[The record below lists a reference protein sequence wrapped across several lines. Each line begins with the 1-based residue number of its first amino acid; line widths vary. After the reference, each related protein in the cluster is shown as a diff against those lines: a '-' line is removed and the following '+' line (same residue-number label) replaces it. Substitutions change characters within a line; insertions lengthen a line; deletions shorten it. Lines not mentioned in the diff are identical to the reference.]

1 MLDKRFIREHPD
13 EVKAAV
19 RVKGIDLDV
28 DELLDL
34 DRESRR
40 LQTELDQAQALRR
53 SSSREYARADEARRA
68 QLKIEHEK
76 LEAQL
81 RALRE
86 QLAETSETLNGLLLL
101 TPAIPW
107 PGAPIGPDESA
118 NVVIRSFG
126 TPPEFGFR
134 PLDHV
139 DLLEKRGW
147 ADFARARKVSGERA
161 YALTGDMVLLERAV
175 LSYALDLLR
184 DKDFTLVSVPSLVR
198 DQALIGTGMF
208 PAHREETYAI
218 PADDLYLAG
227 TAEVALVGFHSD
239 EILDH
244 KQLPIRYAGISPCFR
259 REAGSAG
266 RDVRGLL
273 RVHQFEK
280 VEQFVICAAELA
292 ESDRWHEE
300 LLGTAE
306 QLLQGLGLA
315 YEVMEV
321 STGDMGA
328 GKYRMNDINTWMPS
342 LGTFRETHSCSSL
355 LDWQARR
362 ANVRYR
368 DTDGTV
374 RFAYTLNNTAIA
386 TPRILAVLVENF
398 QTADA
403 QVRIPEVL
411 RPYLGG
417 RSLLLSGG
425 TGGSSPLEPIVL

>member
-1 MLDKRFIREHPD
+1 MLDKRFVRENPD
-13 EVKAAV
+13 AVRAAV

-28 DELLDL
+28 DELLEL
-34 DRESRR
+34 DQASRS
-40 LQTELDQAQALRR
+40 LQHELDQAQRR
-53 SSSREYARADEARRA
+53 RKESSREFARADEARRA
-68 QLKIEHEK
+68 E
-76 LEAQL
+76 L
-81 RALRE
+81 RAEHDDLDARLKAVRDE
-86 QLAETSETLNGLLLL
+86 LAETNEKLNALMLL
-101 TPAIPW
+101 TPTIPW
-107 PGAPIGPDESA
+107 DGAPVGPDESA
-118 NVVIRSFG
+118 NVVIRTVG

-139 DLLEKRGW
+139 DLLERRGW
-147 ADFARARKVSGERA
+147 ADFARARKVAGERA
-161 YALTGDMVLLERAV
+161 YALRSDMVLLERA
-175 LSYALDLLR
+175 LHSYALDLLR
-184 DKDFTLVSVPSLVR
+184 AKDFTLISVPSLVR
-198 DQALIGTGMF
+198 EAALTGTGQF

-227 TAEVALVGFHSD
+227 TAEVALVGFHSG
-239 EILDH
+239 EILDLA
-244 KQLPIRYAGISPCFR
+244 QLPIRYAGISPCFR

-280 VEQFVICAAELA
+280 VEQFVICTAEVA
-292 ESDRWHEE
+292 ESDRWHAE

-306 QLLQGLGLA
+306 QLVHDLGLA

-342 LGTFRETHSCSSL
+342 LGAYRETHSCSSL

-368 DTDGTV
+368 DAEGTV

-386 TPRILAVLVENF
+386 TPRILAALVENF
-398 QTADA
+398 QTEQA
-403 QVRIPEVL
+403 QVVVPEIL

-417 RSLLLSGG
+417 RELL
-425 TGGSSPLEPIVL
+425 

>member
-1 MLDKRFIREHPD
+1 MLDKRFVRENPD
-13 EVKAAV
+13 AVRAAV

-28 DELLDL
+28 DELLEL
-34 DRESRR
+34 DQASRS
-40 LQTELDQAQALRR
+40 LQHELDQAQRR
-53 SSSREYARADEARRA
+53 RKESSREFARADEARRA
-68 QLKIEHEK
+68 E
-76 LEAQL
+76 L
-81 RALRE
+81 RAEHDDLDARLKAVRDE
-86 QLAETSETLNGLLLL
+86 LAETNEKLNALMLL
-101 TPAIPW
+101 TPTIPW
-107 PGAPIGPDESA
+107 DGAPVGPDESA
-118 NVVIRSFG
+118 NVVIRTVG

-139 DLLEKRGW
+139 DLLERRGW
-147 ADFARARKVSGERA
+147 ADFARARKVAGERA
-161 YALTGDMVLLERAV
+161 YALRSDMVLLERA
-175 LSYALDLLR
+175 LHSYALDLLR
-184 DKDFTLVSVPSLVR
+184 AKDFTLISVPSLVR
-198 DQALIGTGMF
+198 EAALIGTGQF

-227 TAEVALVGFHSD
+227 TAEVALVGFHSG
-239 EILDH
+239 EILDLA
-244 KQLPIRYAGISPCFR
+244 QLPIRYAGISPCFR

-280 VEQFVICAAELA
+280 VEQFVICTAEVA
-292 ESDRWHEE
+292 ESDRWHAE

-306 QLLQGLGLA
+306 QLVHDLGLA

-342 LGTFRETHSCSSL
+342 LGAYRETHSCSSL

-368 DTDGTV
+368 DAEGTV

-386 TPRILAVLVENF
+386 TPRILAALVENF
-398 QTADA
+398 QTEQA
-403 QVRIPEVL
+403 QVVVPEIL

-417 RSLLLSGG
+417 RELL
-425 TGGSSPLEPIVL
+425 

>member
-1 MLDKRFIREHPD
+1 MLDRREIRENPD
-13 EVKAAV
+13 AVQAAI

-28 DELLDL
+28 DEILDL
-34 DRESRR
+34 DRSARS
-40 LQTELDQAQALRR
+40 LQTELDQAQARRR
-53 SSSREYARADEARRA
+53 SSSKEFAKADEARRA
-68 QLKIEHEK
+68 ELRAESAELDIQLKV
-76 LEAQL
+76 
-81 RALRE
+81 LRE
-86 QLAETSETLNGLLLL
+86 QLAETTERLQGLLLL
-101 TPAIPW
+101 TPTIPW
-107 PGAPIGPDESA
+107 EGAPVGPDDSA
-118 NVVIRSFG
+118 NTIVRTVG
-126 TPPEFGFR
+126 APPEFGFT

-139 DLLEKRGW
+139 ELLEKRGW
-147 ADFARARKVSGERA
+147 ADFTRARKVAGERA
-161 YALTGDMVLLERAV
+161 YALMSDLLMLERAV
-175 LSYALDLLR
+175 HSYALDLLHA
-184 DKDFTLVSVPSLVR
+184 KDFTLVSVPSLVR
-198 DQALIGTGMF
+198 EEALIGTGQF

-227 TAEVALVGFHSD
+227 TAEVALVRFHSD

-244 KQLPIRYAGISPCFR
+244 KQLPVRYAGISPCFR

-280 VEQFVICAAELA
+280 VEQFVICAADVA
-292 ESDRWHEE
+292 ESDRWHAE

-315 YEVMEV
+315 YQVVEC

-342 LGTFRETHSCSSL
+342 LGAYRETHSCSSL

-368 DTDGTV
+368 DPDGTI
-374 RFAYTLNNTAIA
+374 RFAYTLNNTAVA
-386 TPRILAVLVENF
+386 TPRILAALVENF
-398 QTADA
+398 QTSEGKV
-403 QVRIPEVL
+403 QVPAVL

-417 RSLLLSGG
+417 RELL
-425 TGGSSPLEPIVL
+425 

>member
-1 MLDKRFIREHPD
+1 ENPD
-13 EVKAAV
+13 AVKAAV

-34 DRESRR
+34 DRSVRS
-40 LQTELDQAQALRR
+40 LQTDVDQAQARRR
-53 SSSREYARADEARRA
+53 SSSKEFARADEARQAELRA
-68 QLKIEHEK
+68 ESAELDIQLK
-76 LEAQL
+76 
-81 RALRE
+81 ALRE
-86 QLAETSETLNGLLLL
+86 QLAEATEKLQGLLLL
-101 TPAIPW
+101 TPTIPW
-107 PGAPIGPDESA
+107 EGAPVGPDDSA
-118 NVVIRSFG
+118 NTVVRTVG
-126 TPPEFGFR
+126 TPPEFGFT

-139 DLLEKRGW
+139 ELLEKRGW
-147 ADFARARKVSGERA
+147 VDFNRARKVAGERA
-161 YALTGDMVLLERAV
+161 YALMSDLLMLERAV
-175 LSYALDLLR
+175 HSYALDLLIA
-184 DKDFTLVSVPSLVR
+184 KDFTLVSVPSLVR
-198 DQALIGTGMF
+198 EPALVGTGQF

-227 TAEVALVGFHSD
+227 TAEVSLVGFHSD

-244 KQLPIRYAGISPCFR
+244 KSLPVRYAGFSPCFR

-280 VEQFVICAAELA
+280 VEQFVICAADVA
-292 ESDRWHEE
+292 ESDRWHAE

-315 YEVMEV
+315 YQVVEC

-342 LGTFRETHSCSSL
+342 LGAYRETHSCSSL

-362 ANVRYR
+362 AGVRYR

-374 RFAYTLNNTAIA
+374 RFAYTLNNTAVA
-386 TPRILAVLVENF
+386 TPRILAALVENF
-398 QTADA
+398 QTSEA
-403 QVRIPEVL
+403 QVRVPAVL
-411 RPYLGG
+411 QPYLGG
-417 RSLLLSGG
+417 RELL
-425 TGGSSPLEPIVL
+425 

>member
-1 MLDKRFIREHPD
+1 MLDKREIRENPD
-13 EVKAAV
+13 AVRAAV

-28 DELLDL
+28 DELLQL
-34 DRESRR
+34 DKLSRE
-40 LQTELDQAQALRR
+40 LQHELDQTQAKRKSSASGAVAQDENV
-53 SSSREYARADEARRA
+53 REYLRSLNTKARS
-68 QLKIEHEK
+68 
-76 LEAQL
+76 
-81 RALRE
+81 LRE
-86 QLAETSETLNGLLLL
+86 QLAETNEKLNALLLL

-107 PGAPIGPDESA
+107 EGAPVGPDESA
-118 NVVIRSFG
+118 NVVIRTVG

-139 DLLEKRGW
+139 ELLEKRDW
-147 ADFARARKVSGERA
+147 ADFTRARKVAGERA
-161 YALTGDMVLLERAV
+161 YALKSDLVLLERAV
-175 LSYALDLLR
+175 HSYALDLLTA
-184 DKDFTLVSVPSLVR
+184 KDFTLVSVPSLVR
-198 DQALIGTGMF
+198 EEPLIGTGQF

-244 KQLPIRYAGISPCFR
+244 KRLPVRYAGISPCFR

-280 VEQFVICAAELA
+280 VEQFVICAADAA
-292 ESDRWHEE
+292 ESDRWHAE

-306 QLLQGLGLA
+306 QLVQGLDLA

-342 LGTFRETHSCSSL
+342 LGAYRETHSCSSL
-355 LDWQARR
+355 HDWQARR

-374 RFAYTLNNTAIA
+374 RFAYTLNNTAVA
-386 TPRILAVLVENF
+386 TPRILAALVENF
-398 QTADA
+398 QTSEA
-403 QVRIPEVL
+403 QVRVPEVL

-417 RSLLLSGG
+417 RELL
-425 TGGSSPLEPIVL
+425 

>member
-1 MLDKRFIREHPD
+1 MLDKREIRENPD
-13 EVKAAV
+13 AV
-19 RVKGIDLDV
+19 RDAVRKKGIDLDV

-34 DRESRR
+34 DRSARK
-40 LQTELDQAQALRR
+40 LQHELDQAQARR
-53 SSSREYARADEARRA
+53 KRSAKEFAQADDARRA
-68 QLKIEHEK
+68 QLRAQHAE

-86 QLAETSETLNGLLLL
+86 QLAETTGRLNGLMLL
-101 TPAIPW
+101 TPTIPW
-107 PGAPIGPDESA
+107 EGAPVGPDDSA
-118 NVVIRSFG
+118 NVILRTVG
-126 TPPEFGFR
+126 TQPEFGFK

-139 DLLEKRGW
+139 ELLERRGW
-147 ADFARARKVSGERA
+147 ADFTRARKVAGERA
-161 YALTGDMVLLERAV
+161 YALTSDLVLLERAV
-175 LSYALDLLR
+175 HSYALDLLR
-184 DKDFTLVSVPSLVR
+184 GKDFTLVSVPSLVR
-198 DQALIGTGMF
+198 EEALTGTGQF

-244 KQLPIRYAGISPCFR
+244 KLLPIRYAGISPCFR

-280 VEQFVICAAELA
+280 VEQFVICAADVA
-292 ESDRWHEE
+292 ESDRWHAE

-306 QLLQGLGLA
+306 QLLQGLGMA
-315 YEVMEV
+315 YQVMEI

-342 LGTFRETHSCSSL
+342 LGAYRETHSCSSL
-355 LDWQARR
+355 HDWQARR
-362 ANVRYR
+362 ANLRYR

-374 RFAYTLNNTAIA
+374 RFAYTLNNTAVA
-386 TPRILAVLVENF
+386 TPRILAALVENF
-398 QTADA
+398 QTSEA
-403 QVRIPEVL
+403 QVRVPEVL

-417 RSLLLSGG
+417 R
-425 TGGSSPLEPIVL
+425 EVL

>member
-13 EVKAAV
+13 EVMAAV

-28 DELLDL
+28 DELIDL
-34 DRESRR
+34 DRASRG
-40 LQTELDQAQALRR
+40 LQHDVDQAQARR
-53 SSSREYARADEARRA
+53 KSLSKEYARADDARRV
-68 QLKIEHEK
+68 QLKAENDE
-76 LEAQL
+76 LDVRL
-81 RALRE
+81 RALRAE
-86 QLAETSETLNGLLLL
+86 LAETNDKLNALLLL
-101 TPAIPW
+101 TPTIPW
-107 PGAPIGPDESA
+107 PGAPVGPDESA
-118 NVVIRSFG
+118 NVVIRTVG
-126 TPPEFGFR
+126 APPEFGFR

-139 DLLEKRGW
+139 ELLEKRGW
-147 ADFARARKVSGERA
+147 ADFARARKVAGERA
-161 YALTGDMVLLERAV
+161 YALAADMVLLERAV
-175 LSYALDLLR
+175 HSYALDLLSG
-184 DKDFTLVSVPSLVR
+184 KDFTLVSVPSLVR
-198 DQALIGTGMF
+198 EGALIGTGMF
-208 PAHREETYAI
+208 PAHREEIYAI

-239 EILDH
+239 EILDLG
-244 KQLPIRYAGISPCFR
+244 QLPIRYAGISPCFR

-280 VEQFVICAAELA
+280 VEQFVICEAELA
-292 ESDRWHEE
+292 ESDRWHAE

-306 QLLQGLGLA
+306 QILQGLGLA

-342 LGTFRETHSCSSL
+342 LGAYRETHSCSSL

-368 DTDGTV
+368 DANGTV
-374 RFAYTLNNTAIA
+374 RFAYTLNNTAVA
-386 TPRILAVLVENF
+386 TPRILAALVENF
-398 QTADA
+398 QTEQA
-403 QVRIPEVL
+403 QVAVPAVL

-417 RSLLLSGG
+417 RELL
-425 TGGSSPLEPIVL
+425 

>member
-1 MLDKRFIREHPD
+1 MLDRRFIRENPD
-13 EVKAAV
+13 AVKDAV
-19 RVKGIDLDV
+19 RKKGIDLDV

-34 DRESRR
+34 DRATRK
-40 LQTELDQAQALRR
+40 LQHELDQAQSRR
-53 SSSREYARADEARRA
+53 KSSAKEFAKADDARRA
-68 QLKIEHEK
+68 ELRAEHTE

-81 RALRE
+81 RELRE
-86 QLAETSETLNGLLLL
+86 QLAEATEKLNALLLL
-101 TPAIPW
+101 TPTIPW
-107 PGAPIGPDESA
+107 DGAPVGPDESA
-118 NVVIRSFG
+118 NVVVRSVG
-126 TPPEFGFR
+126 TPPEFGFK

-139 DLLEKRGW
+139 ELLEKRGW
-147 ADFARARKVSGERA
+147 ADFTRARKVAGERA
-161 YALTGDMVLLERAV
+161 YALTSDLVLLERAV
-175 LSYALDLLR
+175 HSYALDLLR
-184 DKDFTLVSVPSLVR
+184 NKDFELVSVPSLVR
-198 DQALIGTGMF
+198 EEALIGTGMF
-208 PAHREETYAI
+208 PAHREEIYAI

-244 KQLPIRYAGISPCFR
+244 KRLPIRYAGISPCFR

-280 VEQFVICAAELA
+280 VEQFVICAADVA
-292 ESDRWHEE
+292 ESDRWHAE

-342 LGTFRETHSCSSL
+342 LGAYRETHSCSSL

-374 RFAYTLNNTAIA
+374 RFAYTLNNTAVA
-386 TPRILAVLVENF
+386 TPRIVAALVENF
-398 QTADA
+398 QTSEA
-403 QVRIPEVL
+403 QVRVPEVL

-417 RSLLLSGG
+417 RELL
-425 TGGSSPLEPIVL
+425 

>member
-13 EVKAAV
+13 EVEAAV
-19 RVKGIDLDV
+19 RVKGINLDV

-34 DRESRR
+34 DRATRG
-40 LQTELDQAQALRR
+40 LQHEVDQAQAQRKA
-53 SSSREYARADEARRA
+53 SSKEYAQASEERRA
-68 QLKIEHEK
+68 QLKIENKELDEH
-76 LEAQL
+76 L

-86 QLAETSETLNGLLLL
+86 QLAATTEQLNALMLL
-101 TPAIPW
+101 TPTIPW
-107 PGAPIGPDESA
+107 PGAPVGPDESA
-118 NVVIRSFG
+118 NVVIRTVG

-139 DLLEKRGW
+139 ELLEKRGW
-147 ADFARARKVSGERA
+147 ADFTRARKVSGERA
-161 YALTGDMVLLERAV
+161 YTLISDLVLLERAV
-175 LSYALDLLR
+175 HSYALDLLR
-184 DKDFTLVSVPSLVR
+184 DKDFTLISVPSLVR
-198 DQALIGTGMF
+198 QEALIGTGMF
-208 PAHREETYAI
+208 PAHREETYSI
-218 PADDLYLAG
+218 PADDLFLAG
-227 TAEVALVGFHSD
+227 TAEVALVGFHSG

-244 KQLPIRYAGISPCFR
+244 KQLPFRYAGISPCFR

-280 VEQFVICAAELA
+280 VEQFVICAADLA
-292 ESDRWHEE
+292 ESDRWHAE

-342 LGTFRETHSCSSL
+342 LGTYRETHSCSSL

-362 ANVRYR
+362 AKVRYR

-374 RFAYTLNNTAIA
+374 RFAYTLNNTAVA

-398 QTADA
+398 QTEQA
-403 QVRIPEVL
+403 QVAVPAVL
-411 RPYLGG
+411 QPYLGG
-417 RSLLLSGG
+417 RKLL
-425 TGGSSPLEPIVL
+425 

>member
-1 MLDKRFIREHPD
+1 MLDKRFIRDHPD
-13 EVKAAV
+13 EVRAAV
-19 RVKGIDLDV
+19 RVKGINLDV

-40 LQTELDQAQALRR
+40 LQTEVDRAQALRK
-53 SSSREYARADEARRA
+53 SSSKEYARAGEARRA
-68 QLKIEHEK
+68 ELKIEHEK

-81 RALRE
+81 KSLRE
-86 QLAETSETLNGLLLL
+86 QLAETSETLNALMLL
-101 TPAIPW
+101 TPTTPW
-107 PGAPIGPDESA
+107 SGAPLGPDESA
-118 NVVIRSFG
+118 NVVIRTIG
-126 TPPEFGFR
+126 TPPGFGFR

-139 DLLEKRGW
+139 ELLEKRGW
-147 ADFARARKVSGERA
+147 ADFARARKVAGERA
-161 YALTGDMVLLERAV
+161 YALISDLVLLERAV
-175 LSYALDLLR
+175 HSYALDLLR

-198 DQALIGTGMF
+198 QEALTGTGMF
-208 PAHREETYAI
+208 PAHREETYSI
-218 PADDLYLAG
+218 PADDLFLAG

-239 EILDH
+239 EILDR
-244 KQLPIRYAGISPCFR
+244 KQLPFRYAGISPCFR

-280 VEQFVICAAELA
+280 VEQFVICAADLA
-292 ESDRWHEE
+292 ESDRWHAE

-342 LGTFRETHSCSSL
+342 LGAYRETHSCSSL

-362 ANVRYR
+362 ANLRYR

-374 RFAYTLNNTAIA
+374 RFAYTLNNTAVA
-386 TPRILAVLVENF
+386 TPRILAALVENF
-398 QTADA
+398 QTEQA
-403 QVRIPEVL
+403 QVAVPAVL
-411 RPYLGG
+411 QRYLGG
-417 RSLLLSGG
+417 RQLL
-425 TGGSSPLEPIVL
+425 

>member
-40 LQTELDQAQALRR
+40 LQTELDQALALRK

-68 QLKIEHEK
+68 ELKIEHEK

-81 RALRE
+81 RSLRE
-86 QLAETSETLNGLLLL
+86 QLAEATETLNGLMLL
-101 TPAIPW
+101 TPTIPW
-107 PGAPIGPDESA
+107 EGAPVGPDDSA
-118 NVVIRSFG
+118 NVVVRTVG
-126 TPPEFGFR
+126 TPPEFGF
-134 PLDHV
+134 PTLDHV
-139 DLLEKRGW
+139 ELMEKRGW
-147 ADFARARKVSGERA
+147 ADFTRARKVAGERA
-161 YALTGDMVLLERAV
+161 YALTADAVLLERAV
-175 LSYALDLLR
+175 HSYALDLLR
-184 DKDFTLVSVPSLVR
+184 TRDFTLVSVPSLVR
-198 DQALIGTGMF
+198 EQALIGTGQF

-227 TAEVALVGFHSD
+227 TAEVALVGFHTD
-239 EILDH
+239 EIIDH

-280 VEQFVICAAELA
+280 VEQFVICAADDA
-292 ESDRWHEE
+292 ESDRWHAD
-300 LLGTAE
+300 LLSTAE

-315 YEVMEV
+315 YEVVECA
-321 STGDMGA
+321 TGDMGA

-342 LGTFRETHSCSSL
+342 LNAYRETHSCSSL
-355 LDWQARR
+355 HDWQARR

-386 TPRILAVLVENF
+386 TPRILAALVENL

-403 QVRIPEVL
+403 QVKVPAVL
-411 RPYLGG
+411 QAYLGG
-417 RSLLLSGG
+417 RELL
-425 TGGSSPLEPIVL
+425 